1 MNHLSVRLDEI
12 PVGDLR
18 RRSGDAWEFRFR
30 TDYLDH
36 HPRRVLGQFFED
48 DLARVHR
55 ENLRLPAF
63 FSNLLPEGPLRGARV
78 SHPLMLWAR
87 LE

>member
-1 MNHLSVRLDEI
+1 MNHLSVRLGDLV
-12 PVGDLR
+12 VGDLR

-30 TDYLDH
+30 PDYPEL

-48 DLARVHR
+48 DLTRAHH

-63 FSNLLPEGPLRGARV
+63 FSNCFRKALSEN
-78 SHPLMLWAR
+78 
-87 LE
+87 